1 MIAAL
6 SSKDLDARV
15 RKIWGNVGQGTPEEK
30 LATMRRLNNDL
41 RAAPGDVNAGIRV
54 YNQVCARCH
63 KLYGSGGD
71 LGMDLTNSNRKD
83 RNYLLTQI
91 VDPSVYI
98 RKEYMSYEARTN
110 SGRAIS
116 GLMVEQDGASVTLMD
131 ADYRKTRIPR
141 SDIAGLKESEVSI
154 MPEGLLEKLTPQQ
167 LRDLF
172 AYLQSYGEKR

>member
-1 MIAAL
+1 
-6 SSKDLDARV
+6 
-15 RKIWGNVGQGTPEEK
+15 
-30 LATMRRLNNDL
+30 MRRFNNDL
-41 RAAPGDVNAGIRV
+41 RAAPGDVKAGIRV

-63 KLYGSGGD
+63 KLYGSGGE

-98 RKEYMSYEARTN
+98 RKEYMSYEARTK
-110 SGRAIS
+110 SGRVIS
-116 GLMVEQDGASVTLMD
+116 GLMVEQDGASVTLID
-131 ADYRKTRIPR
+131 ADYRKMRIPR
-141 SDIAGLKESEVSI
+141 SDIADLKESEVSI

-172 AYLQSYGEKR
+172 AYLQSPSKP